1 MSSSVACIVY
11 KDDKLFIAKRK
22 SVGDMGGKWEF
33 PGGKIEN
40 DEAPELTIKREM
52 QEEFGVEVNV
62 GEKIASA
69 SFVHRGKTC
78 NVNAYSVQFAH
89 DGMTIP
95 FVLTEHTEYK
105 WVNPLEIKKLD
116 FVDSDMKLYP
126 YVLDYL
132 KRK

>member
-52 QEEFGVEVNV
+52 QEEFGVEASV

-78 NVNAYSVQFAH
+78 HVNAYSVQFAH